1 MALDATTFNNVSVM
15 KDSKTDADT
24 GIIVN
29 TYYDAATFDI
39 VGVENIDGSGNT
51 LFKSEIT
58 ADTIGFSAAADKAGR
73 SATTP
78 VARVREK
85 KLV

>member
-29 TYYDAATFDI
+29 TYLRPA
-39 VGVENIDGSGNT
+39 SGR
-51 LFKSEIT
+51 L
-58 ADTIGFSAAADKAGR
+58 R
-73 SATTP
+73 STEQTEPALISLLH
-78 VARVREK
+78 V
-85 KLV
+85 LVY